1 MTKDEYPLV
10 SVVMPAYNSADFI
23 AQSLTCALSQ
33 SYCNVEIIVV
43 DDGSTDNT
51 VEIVSSYGDN
61 ITLIQQQN
69 AGSASARNRG
79 AAAASGEWLAFL
91 DSDDLWTDDKIER
104 LCRRASIIDT
114 LERHVLE
121 QRVTE

>member
-43 DDGSTDNT
+43 DDGSPSVNT
-51 VEIVSSYGDN
+51 IIQE
-61 ITLIQQQN
+61 ITL
-69 AGSASARNRG
+69 RLKVRG
-79 AAAASGEWLAFL
+79 YWSSRLNELLA
-91 DSDDLWTDDKIER
+91 
-104 LCRRASIIDT
+104 
-114 LERHVLE
+114 
-121 QRVTE
+121 